1 MVRLDNYLSEVANEI
16 YAFQQVRRY
25 PSAFGRVYS
34 DTGCPEVSSIPKAQR
49 SAPRVIS
56 GMTLCWKEIRMIRK
70 ARNPL
75 PRIFNRLPA
84 ACLLLALLMH
94 FLPLI
99 SAVKA
104 ASLPEHPLEPVN
116 TSGPRATLRTFISNA
131 DNALAEFKSAYR

>member
-1 MVRLDNYLSEVANEI
+1 MVRLDNYLSEAANEI

-34 DTGCPEVSSIPKAQR
+34 DTGCPEVSP
-49 SAPRVIS
+49 
-56 GMTLCWKEIRMIRK
+56 IRK